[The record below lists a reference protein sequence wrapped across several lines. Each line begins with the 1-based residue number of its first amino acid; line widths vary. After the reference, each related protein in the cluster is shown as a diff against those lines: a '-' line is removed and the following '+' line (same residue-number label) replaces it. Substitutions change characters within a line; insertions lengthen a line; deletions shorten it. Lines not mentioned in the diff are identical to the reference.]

1 MIPREIL
8 SLVFRGPDIPLDP
21 QYPLY
26 HIQNIKINLAQNIGV
41 TYNTPEEEPKSS
53 DSILI
58 KGRGGESKVITK
70 GEMLKKLVE
79 ATELKKK
86 DIVCVLDAQNEILA
100 KSLKKD
106 KKFKLQGL
114 GIFTVRNRKAR
125 MARNPRTGEMVKVA
139 AKTVIR
145 FRVSK
150 DLKTKVLGQK

>member
-1 MIPREIL
+1 
-8 SLVFRGPDIPLDP
+8 
-21 QYPLY
+21 
-26 HIQNIKINLAQNIGV
+26 
-41 TYNTPEEEPKSS
+41 
-53 DSILI
+53 
-58 KGRGGESKVITK
+58 VITK

-79 ATELKKK
+79 ATGQKKK
-86 DIVCVLDAQNEILA
+86 DVVCVLDAQNEILA